1 MVSVDVKH
9 HVYLLFHVQVT
20 KNRFDG
26 ELGVML
32 LKFDKESLSF
42 AVKERQV
49 KRPVKEEMDAEENPG
64 LHPPVEGLEYP
75 IEEHWSWG
83 LEARTRKQLHRQSAL
98 MGENSKN
105 VIPKQSALWGE
116 L

>member
-98 MGENSKN
+98 VGENSKN
-105 VIPKQSALWGE
+105 VIP
-116 L
+116 